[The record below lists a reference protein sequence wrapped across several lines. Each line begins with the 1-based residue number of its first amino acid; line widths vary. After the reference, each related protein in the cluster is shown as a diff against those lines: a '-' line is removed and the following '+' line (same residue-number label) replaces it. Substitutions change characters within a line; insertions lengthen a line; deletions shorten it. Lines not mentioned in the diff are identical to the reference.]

1 MWLCMSR
8 NSSASIFLEG
18 NNCSYLSLFCGLGI
32 LILHSFWG
40 TILIYSFI
48 TTARLKP
55 VLNDSIALLQQD
67 TQLNRIADIKNNMNL
82 WRTHS
87 WKYNLKD
94 SKIDAPEFQIDGNLM
109 GISVSFKRL
118 YFSES
123 RDLSRNYRSQPK
135 GSTVSVIFRRHWS
148 LF

>member
-1 MWLCMSR
+1 MWLRISR

-18 NNCSYLSLFCGLGI
+18 NICSYLSLFCGLGI
-32 LILHSFWG
+32 LILHSSWG
-40 TILIYSFI
+40 TILIYSYVR
-48 TTARLKP
+48 TARLKP

-94 SKIDAPEFQIDGNLM
+94 SKIEAPEFQIDLNLM

-118 YFSES
+118 YFSKS
-123 RDLSRNYRSQPK
+123 RDLSRNYRAQPK
-135 GSTVSVIFRRHWS
+135 GSTVSVIFRRHKS

>member
-1 MWLCMSR
+1 MWLRISR

-32 LILHSFWG
+32 LILHSSWG
-40 TILIYSFI
+40 TILIYSYI
-48 TTARLKP
+48 RTAWLKP

-82 WRTHS
+82 WRTQS
-87 WKYNLKD
+87 WKYHLKD
-94 SKIDAPEFQIDGNLM
+94 SKIEAPEFQIDLNLM

-118 YFSES
+118 YFSKS
-123 RDLSRNYRSQPK
+123 RDLSRNYRAQPK
-135 GSTVSVIFRRHWS
+135 GSTVSVIFRRHKS